1 MDQQNWWEADPVVTQ
16 ASPRMVPI
24 TPADPIEQG
33 RYDLQ
38 LRKEGREA
46 ALAPLEARKTAAD
59 VARVENDN
67 ANADLSRRKLMADA
81 AKAEAEAI
89 KAARENGGQK
99 NPDELAAVRAEAIDK
114 IKLAR
119 SLQQRSRDGW
129 FTTGF
134 GSSIARQVGGTGAYD
149 LAKDTDTLRNA
160 GALTR
165 IMEMA
170 KQNGGK
176 NPLTPLSNSDF
187 EALAN
192 SLSNIDPSQSDEQY
206 QANVQR
212 IIDLYQRAYQGA
224 GGTDLEGDIDPSKRR
239 QPVAGTAGAA
249 MPGAGQNGPTGGGPD
264 RPNGTLM
271 FNDEIAASKPGA
283 FRYTPEQEAALT
295 NIARQGGDP
304 ARLMEAAR
312 SFGAEISPES
322 AKQVV
327 EYYSRPEHR
336 NETIGVDYGKTDAL
350 TPEQQAKA
358 DEIAKG
364 TDGVGAAV
372 MGAGDTLSVGLLDEA
387 GAAVDAAFGEGTG
400 SFSDR
405 YNNALAINRNAQEQI
420 RDKNTLP
427 YVAGQIGGGILLP
440 SRIGAAAST
449 AGRTAIRA
457 GMSRADA
464 IRAAIGAGARR
475 SGLEGGAF
483 GAAYGFGSADGD
495 LADRA
500 VGGAVSGAT
509 GLLGGY
515 VAGRAGGALAG
526 RSRALGARERNL
538 ASLGDRQ
545 AFAQAA
551 GRLDTPYMAADLPN
565 AYGSQLATGLSNVTL
580 GTLPLSRAAA
590 RNVEALGAARSQI
603 AGEIGRVGD
612 DAVAGQAIQRG
623 IRSEA
628 LPSLESKTT
637 ELYEGIPI
645 SGKQEATLTNT
656 RQALAEINQGLD
668 SNSELSKLWV
678 ENPRMK
684 ATMQALMP
692 ATQEQLAA
700 RSASARDA
708 LDQAQEAFRAAAGPA
723 RDRARAAMIDARK
736 SLTEAQAAEAAG
748 PKERLT
754 WEDMKRF
761 RSIIGQAIGRPG
773 LLSDGN
779 QIARMRKLYAGL
791 SEDMRATAQA
801 QGPEALAK
809 FERAN
814 TYARAVETRKREV
827 FAQLLGDKDNLT
839 PEETMAAVRSWSR
852 LRGGDFSSLMQTFR
866 SLPNRD
872 ADTVRATVLESMG
885 RATSGA
891 QDATGNLFS
900 PARFMTDWN
909 NLSDRAKSVL
919 FQGDHKKAI
928 NDLVTVANGMKASTK
943 YANTSKTGLAVS
955 ALGTVATGN
964 PITALAAGLTQIG
977 IGKLLSSRRVAVRL
991 ANMPKTATSATR
1003 YWNGP
1008 WVDKMARS
1016 EPAIASE
1023 LLGLRDYMVRNLSSN
1038 APRLAAS
1045 PRMDAQNGVDDNR

>member
-59 VARVENDN
+59 VARIENDN
-67 ANADLSRRKLMADA
+67 ANADLSRRKMIADA
-81 AKAEAEAI
+81 AKAEAEAV

-99 NPDELAAVRAEAIDK
+99 NPEELAAVRAEAIDK

-119 SLQQRSRDGW
+119 SLQQRSREGW

-134 GSSIARQVGGTGAYD
+134 GSAIARQVGGTGAYD

-187 EALAN
+187 EALAS

-239 QPVAGTAGAA
+239 QPVAGVAGAA
-249 MPGAGQNGPTGGGPD
+249 MPGATPGAPNGGGGGP
-264 RPNGTLM
+264 RGELV
-271 FNDEIAASKPGA
+271 FNDQMPETKPGA
-283 FRYTPEQEAALT
+283 FRYTPEQEATLT

-304 ARLMEAAR
+304 TRLMEAAR

-336 NETIGVDYGKTDAL
+336 NETIGVDYGRTDAL

-358 DEIAKG
+358 DQIAKG
-364 TDGVGAAV
+364 ADGVGAAV

-387 GAAVDAAFGEGTG
+387 GAAVDAAFGDGNG

-420 RDKNTLP
+420 REQHTLP

-500 VGGAVSGAT
+500 AGGAVSGAT

-526 RSRALGARERNL
+526 RGRALGARGADPAR
-538 ASLGDRQ
+538 ASQ
-545 AFAQAA
+545 VEAAQAA
-551 GRLDTPYMAADLPN
+551 SDLGIDLPRYVAGGAASRRLAGWIEGTPFGAAPIRQGVDRMLSQADEASTRIASDVAPIATPERAGEAAISGAKDFLSRSGQTGNDLYAKAERLSGPTRVPLNGAKQEVQRQIAELSDTPGVTPEMLGPLQSIAKGLDGEFTPASIRRMRTQLTDQFVSGGMQQGDASRRARIITNAAEDDMVNGLIANGQADAAKAWQRASNYWRARSDRIEN
-565 AYGSQLATGLSNVTL
+565 ALTPILGKNNDKTADDVARALSRDSKGNGARLATFLRSIPRDEASEVRSTLISQLG
-580 GTLPLSRAAA
+580 
-590 RNVEALGAARSQI
+590 
-603 AGEIGRVGD
+603 
-612 DAVAGQAIQRG
+612 
-623 IRSEA
+623 
-628 LPSLESKTT
+628 
-637 ELYEGIPI
+637 
-645 SGKQEATLTNT
+645 
-656 RQALAEINQGLD
+656 
-668 SNSELSKLWV
+668 
-678 ENPRMK
+678 K
-684 ATMQALMP
+684 AT
-692 ATQEQLAA
+692 
-700 RSASARDA
+700 
-708 LDQAQEAFRAAAGPA
+708 
-723 RDRARAAMIDARK
+723 
-736 SLTEAQAAEAAG
+736 
-748 PKERLT
+748 
-754 WEDMKRF
+754 
-761 RSIIGQAIGRPG
+761 
-773 LLSDGN
+773 DGN
-779 QIARMRKLYAGL
+779 QNAAGDAFSFDTFLTNWNRIKGSRERVFSRDSYLALNKLAKVAERAKEAGRSRNVTNSGNVVL
-791 SEDMRATAQA
+791 TGATFAPA
-801 QGPEALAK
+801 GSILAGNLTGPLATVGMALAQ
-809 FERAN
+809 
-814 TYARAVETRKREV
+814 Y
-827 FAQLLGDKDNLT
+827 
-839 PEETMAAVRSWSR
+839 
-852 LRGGDFSSLMQTFR
+852 GG
-866 SLPNRD
+866 
-872 ADTVRATVLESMG
+872 
-885 RATSGA
+885 
-891 QDATGNLFS
+891 
-900 PARFMTDWN
+900 
-909 NLSDRAKSVL
+909 
-919 FQGDHKKAI
+919 
-928 NDLVTVANGMKASTK
+928 
-943 YANTSKTGLAVS
+943 
-955 ALGTVATGN
+955 
-964 PITALAAGLTQIG
+964 
-977 IGKLLSSRRVAVRL
+977 GKLLASPRFAQRL
-991 ANMPKTATSATR
+991 VNMPTQPQNALR
-1003 YWNGP
+1003 FWQGD
-1008 WVDKMARS
+1008 WVNKVARS
-1016 EPAIASE
+1016 EPAVASE
-1023 LLGLRDYMVRNLSSN
+1023 LLGLRDYMVRNLSSS

-1045 PRMDAQNGVDDNR
+1045 PNMDTHNGVDDNR